1 MLRDDIAAGA
11 KPSTRVSLACH
22 TIVGSLCAICTRR
35 RQQDVDIR
43 GTPTAMKISA
53 AELRAQAMS
62 EENLRI
68 AVRTLKECGFVII
81 EDVVSPD

>member
-1 MLRDDIAAGA
+1 
-11 KPSTRVSLACH
+11 
-22 TIVGSLCAICTRR
+22 
-35 RQQDVDIR
+35 
-43 GTPTAMKISA
+43 MKISA

-81 EDVVSPD
+81 EDVVSRDCFAPRS